1 MKKVLVIEADECT
14 RNLFT
19 VCLKTEG
26 FHAIGAENGAIG
38 IQQAQWRLPDLII
51 CNTWMPELDGYD
63 VLTKLRKVPATA
75 AIPFIFITSGV
86 IGPKFLQNM
95 DVDKDSYLIKPL
107 TVAQL
112 LEAISAQLEKLE
124 KQAARQ
130 DVQVSEMSL
139 GKQAVS
145 LRTAS
150 GTSKSLFPTSTQLQ
164 AVFDFIEANY
174 HLPIMLSDV
183 AQAAGYSPA
192 YLTTLVGR
200 QTGRTVAR
208 WIIERR
214 MAEARQILENSD
226 QSVEQI
232 ARTVGYANPRHF
244 FRQFLQYH
252 GVPPQVWR
260 KEHQLLVAN

>member
-51 CNTWMPELDGYD
+51 CNTWMPELNGYD

-86 IGPKFLQNM
+86 IGPKFLQNI
-95 DVDKDSYLIKPL
+95 DAEKDSYLIKPL
-107 TVAQL
+107 TVDEL
-112 LEAISAQLEKLE
+112 LKAISTQLE
-124 KQAARQ
+124 KQAALQ
-130 DVQVSEMSL
+130 DSQVSEVCL
-139 GKQAVS
+139 GQQAVS

-150 GTSKSLFPTSTQLQ
+150 GTSESLFPTSKQLQ

-174 HLPIMLSDV
+174 HLPITLSDV

-252 GVPPQVWR
+252 GIPPQVWR
-260 KEHQLLVAN
+260 KEHQLLIAN

>member
-51 CNTWMPELDGYD
+51 CNTWMPELNGYD

-86 IGPKFLQNM
+86 VSTKFLQSM
-95 DVDKDSYLIKPL
+95 DAEKDSYLIKPL
-107 TVAQL
+107 TVDEL
-112 LEAISAQLEKLE
+112 LKAISAQLEK
-124 KQAARQ
+124 QAALQ
-130 DVQVSEMSL
+130 DSQVSEVCL
-139 GKQAVS
+139 GQQAVS

-150 GTSKSLFPTSTQLQ
+150 GTSESLFPTSTQLQ
-164 AVFDFIEANY
+164 TVFDFIEANY
-174 HLPIMLSDV
+174 HLPITLSDV

-232 ARTVGYANPRHF
+232 ARTVGYVNSRHF

-252 GVPPQVWR
+252 GIPPQVWR

>member
-38 IQQAQWRLPDLII
+38 IHQAQRRLPDVII
-51 CNTWMPELDGYD
+51 CNTWMPELDGHD
-63 VLTKLRKVPATA
+63 VLTRLRKLPATA
-75 AIPFIFITSGV
+75 TIPFIFITSGV
-86 IGPKFLQNM
+86 IGPKFLPDM

-112 LEAISAQLEKLE
+112 LEAISAQLK
-124 KQAARQ
+124 KQVARQ
-130 DVQVSEMSL
+130 DIQVSEMGL

-145 LRTAS
+145 VLTAS

-174 HLPIMLSDV
+174 HLPITLSDV

-226 QSVEQI
+226 QSVEQV
-232 ARTVGYANPRHF
+232 ARTVGYVNSRHF

-252 GVPPQVWR
+252 GIPPQVWR